1 MVPAQPKFEKKL
13 LQKVFFTKM
22 KKSFFF
28 CLLFFCAVLSCS
40 ENIEKEIESNEQT
53 KDSFVVGYLPFW
65 RFELENQI
73 DFCKLTHLNLAFANP
88 DASGNIIMPNIGT
101 VVSNAKSENPNILI
115 SISLAGGVLNDE
127 QAKNWSNLIDNPE
140 NVSSLVSNIV
150 NYVIDNNIDGV
161 DVDLEW
167 QNVTSGYS
175 NFVIKLNSE
184 LEKHS
189 KIITAALPAT
199 TRFNNISDEAI
210 AVFDMI
216 HIMAYDFTGPW
227 NPNNAGQHSSYS
239 HALQSID
246 FWTNSVGISSTKL
259 TLGLPFYGYDFSNS
273 NNVTAFTYSSMVAS
287 DQNYA
292 DVDNVGL
299 KFFNGRPTIKS
310 KVKLAS
316 EKVGGVMVWELG
328 QDNFGDLSLLKTI
341 HDEFSN
347 LGVETTKLCK

>member
-1 MVPAQPKFEKKL
+1 MRQSI
-13 LQKVFFTKM
+13 FF
-22 KKSFFF
+22 S
-28 CLLFFCAVLSCS
+28 LLFVYIILSCS
-40 ENIEKEIESNEQT
+40 KSVEIEIESSEEIKN
-53 KDSFVVGYLPFW
+53 SFVVGYLPTW
-65 RFELENQI
+65 RFDFNNQI

-88 DASGNIIMPNIGT
+88 DSSGKIIMPEIKS
-101 VVSNAKSENPNILI
+101 VVSNAKSQNPNIII
-115 SISLAGGVLNDE
+115 SISLAGGVLSDE

-140 NVSSLVSNIV
+140 NINSLVSNIV
-150 NYVIDNNIDGV
+150 QYVIDNNIDGV

-167 QNVTSGYS
+167 QNVTTGYS
-175 NFVIKLNSE
+175 NFVIRLNSE
-184 LEKHS
+184 LDKHS

-210 AVFDMI
+210 ATFDLI

-246 FWTNSVGISSTKL
+246 FWTNSVGISPSKL
-259 TLGLPFYGYDFSNS
+259 TLGIPFYGYDFSNS
-273 NNVTAFTYSSMVAS
+273 NNVTAFTYSSLVVS
-287 DQNYA
+287 NKNYA

-299 KFFNGRPTIKS
+299 KFFNGRPTIKT

-316 EKVGGVMVWELG
+316 DRVGGVMIWELG

-341 HDEFSN
+341 HEEFLI
-347 LGVETTKLCK
+347 LGIETTKLCK

>member
-1 MVPAQPKFEKKL
+1 MRQSI
-13 LQKVFFTKM
+13 FF
-22 KKSFFF
+22 S
-28 CLLFFCAVLSCS
+28 LLFVYIILSCS
-40 ENIEKEIESNEQT
+40 KSVEIEIESSEEIKN
-53 KDSFVVGYLPFW
+53 SFVVGYLPTW
-65 RFELENQI
+65 RFDLNNQI

-88 DASGNIIMPNIGT
+88 DSSGKIIMPEIKS
-101 VVSNAKSENPNILI
+101 VVSNAKSQNPNIII
-115 SISLAGGVLNDE
+115 SISLAGGVLSNE

-140 NVSSLVSNIV
+140 NVNSLVSNIV
-150 NYVIDNNIDGV
+150 QYVIDNNIDGV

-175 NFVIKLNSE
+175 NFVIRLNSE
-184 LEKHS
+184 LDKHS

-199 TRFNNISDEAI
+199 TRFNNISDEAM
-210 AVFDMI
+210 ATFDLI

-246 FWTNSVGISSTKL
+246 FWTNSVGISPSKL
-259 TLGLPFYGYDFSNS
+259 TLGVPFYGYDFSNS
-273 NNVTAFTYSSMVAS
+273 SNVTAFTYSSLVGS
-287 DQNYA
+287 NKNHA

-299 KFFNGRPTIKS
+299 KFFNGRPTIKT

-316 EKVGGVMVWELG
+316 DRVGGVMIWELG

-341 HDEFSN
+341 HEEFLI
-347 LGVETTKLCK
+347 LGIETTKLCK